1 MNHAPCPC
9 SIQPQPL
16 GVIALPTAQKLA
28 FIGLAGMAVGAFVSH
43 KRYEWA
49 APGALFGGALAVG
62 FGYVVLPKP

>member
-1 MNHAPCPC
+1 M
-9 SIQPQPL
+9 
-16 GVIALPTAQKLA
+16 IALPTAQKLA